1 MGKGV
6 IIMISHEI
14 KLGEEARENSKGVGD
29 NERLVVAS
37 VEWRY

>member
-14 KLGEEARENSKGVGD
+14 KLDEEARENSKGVGD
-29 NERLVVAS
+29 NERWLVGS